1 MLGYEPAKCVDDNR
15 RMTMRLLSFAVWAL
29 VSASAVFWLT
39 RLLSHSSPAP
49 AHAVTAGQSISTASA
64 DLSRVLGSTRT
75 QASEAAAQP
84 EPAVSARFKL
94 VGVVASRVAK
104 PDSGLALIAVDGKPP
119 RPVGLGGV
127 VDGSLVLLAVNHR
140 RAELGPTGGQ
150 ATVTLELPLVP
161 EPNRGTRP
169 PVGFAGGVVA
179 APPPV
184 VAPVAL
190 PTPIGQ
196 PEPGSAAS
204 PIAPPPLPPTPGAL
218 PRNAPATR

>member
-1 MLGYEPAKCVDDNR
+1 
-15 RMTMRLLSFAVWAL
+15 MTMRLLSFAVWAL

-39 RLLSHSSPAP
+39 RLLSHSVPAP
-49 AHAVTAGQSISTASA
+49 AHAVTAGQSMNMASA

-75 QASEAAAQP
+75 QTATAAEPA
-84 EPAVSARFKL
+84 EPAVSSRFKL
-94 VGVVASRVAK
+94 VGVVASRVAQ
-104 PDSGLALIAVDGKPP
+104 PDTGLALIAVDGKPP

-150 ATVTLELPLVP
+150 STVTLELPLVP

-169 PVGFAGGVVA
+169 PVSLPGGMVA
-179 APPPV
+179 APPPI

-196 PEPGSAAS
+196 PAPGSAPAQS
-204 PIAPPPLPPTPGAL
+204 APPPLPPTPGAM